1 MAKMVSFVRQ
11 VHQNASL
18 TGSLALLSMEEPK
31 NGQGGGCFPLL
42 WEHRAPAAAAA
53 SAGRGCHPGSAR
65 AARATG
71 GQRPPPARESRPA
84 RLSAAAARAPLGHH
98 RAGQAGPRAGRLRQ
112 PLPEGWSAAGG
123 AGSSSE
129 PRPHQAR
136 CAACRV
142 DFSPPENLEQFSSGR
157 NKACCQIV
165 LNGVSSQ
172 SHSPL
177 HMAWV

>member
-1 MAKMVSFVRQ
+1 
-11 VHQNASL
+11 
-18 TGSLALLSMEEPK
+18 MEELK
-31 NGQGGGCFPLL
+31 NGQEGGYFPLL
-42 WEHRAPAAAAA
+42 WEHRAPATALA
-53 SAGRGCHPGSAR
+53 SAGRGCGPGSAR

-112 PLPEGWSAAGG
+112 PLPEGRSAAGG

-136 CAACRV
+136 CAPAELTSLPLKIL
-142 DFSPPENLEQFSSGR
+142 DSSLLEGTSVLPNSS
-157 NKACCQIV
+157 
-165 LNGVSSQ
+165 
-172 SHSPL
+172 
-177 HMAWV
+177 